1 MRFAIT
7 GATGFLG
14 RALVLRLARD
24 GHHVVALVRDPVA
37 ARGVLGA
44 HPTVVALADDLA
56 VTRAVHA
63 ADAIINLAGEGI
75 LERRWTAA
83 RKAALRASRVDL
95 TRRLA
100 DAIATRPRP
109 LPALVSASAIGWY
122 GDRGD
127 ELVDETAAPG
137 TDFAAELC
145 RDWEAAAEAARPRCE
160 RVVRARIGVVIGGEG
175 GALATMRPLFRWGL
189 GGPIG
194 RGDQW
199 VSWIHLDDAVEALL
213 RCATDAALDGAVNLV
228 APTPVTNRAM
238 ATSIGAALH
247 RPAWLPAPRFG
258 VRLALGARA
267 ALVLGGQRVVPAA
280 LQRVG
285 FAWAWPSLDAAIAEA
300 VRGAP
305 DAVQLARAPAA
316 LPTSAY
322 LAARPPRYTLT
333 ARTVID
339 RPLAEVFAFF
349 CAAENLGAITPPDMG
364 FTIVTPTPIAM
375 AAGAVIDY
383 RIRASGVPMAWR
395 TVIDAWEP
403 PAAGRARF
411 VDSQARGPYACWWH
425 EHRFEADGDRTIMI
439 DTVHYAPPLGPLGA
453 VANTLMVAGELRR
466 IFTHRG
472 RAIRLRFG
480 PTPGADLRAAS

>member
-137 TDFAAELC
+137 ADFAAELC

-199 VSWIHLDDAVEALL
+199 VSWIHLDDAVEALV

-375 AAGAVIDY
+375 AAGAEIDY

-480 PTPGADLRAAS
+480 PPPGADLRAAS